1 VDDNTMRIGVIGAG
15 TVGTALALALADRGY
30 PVVAVA
36 SRRVASAAALASRIP
51 GCRASATPQAVVDA
65 ADLVLLTVPDDA
77 IRAVADGVRW
87 RPGVAAV
94 HCSGAAGL
102 DVLAAAAAAGAAVGS
117 CHPLQSFADAGEALR
132 ALPGSTFALEGDGA
146 LLARLELLVRDL
158 GGRPL
163 RLPPGAKALYHASAV
178 LAGNYLVTLAQTAA
192 ELWAAFGL
200 SREEALAALLPLLRG
215 TVDNLERVGV
225 PRALTGPIARGDAG
239 TVRRHLAA
247 LGDRAPHVVELY
259 RRLGLA
265 TIPIAVD
272 KGTLTAE
279 AAGRLRALL
288 SAPAASTAGTAGES
302 CATEALARGLQ
313 RQEAAAAG
321 TEGESCA

>member
-1 VDDNTMRIGVIGAG
+1 
-15 TVGTALALALADRGY
+15 
-30 PVVAVA
+30 
-36 SRRVASAAALASRIP
+36 RIP
-51 GCRASATPQAVVDA
+51 GCRALATPQAVADA

-117 CHPLQSFADAGEALR
+117 CHPLQSFADAA
-132 ALPGSTFALEGDGA
+132 
-146 LLARLELLVRDL
+146 
-158 GGRPL
+158 
-163 RLPPGAKALYHASAV
+163 
-178 LAGNYLVTLAQTAA
+178 
-192 ELWAAFGL
+192 
-200 SREEALAALLPLLRG
+200 
-215 TVDNLERVGV
+215 
-225 PRALTGPIARGDAG
+225 
-239 TVRRHLAA
+239 AA

-279 AAGRLRALL
+279 AAGQLRALL
-288 SAPAASTAGTAGES
+288 SASAAATEGES
-302 CATEALARGLQ
+302 CVTEALARGLK
-313 RQEAAAAG
+313 RQEAATAG